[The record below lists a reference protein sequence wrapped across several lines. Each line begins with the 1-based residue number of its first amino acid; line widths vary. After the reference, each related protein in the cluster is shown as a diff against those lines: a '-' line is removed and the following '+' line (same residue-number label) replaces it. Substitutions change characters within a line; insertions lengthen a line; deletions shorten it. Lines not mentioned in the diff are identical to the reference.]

1 MYPRKVLLN
10 RYIATQPYFKF
21 QQSLHL
27 FFILDKNFERNL
39 FCLSFFVCSLD
50 NVYFRKDKDDMTQF
64 PVQVVA
70 IMAETD
76 KIWYRK
82 LTQHL
87 KPLRLAGIITLW
99 GSSQILPASD
109 IIQERNSHL
118 DAASLLLLFLSPDFF
133 TSTDCQEQL
142 QRVWPRYLAHS
153 LLVLPILVRPV
164 DLSHSP
170 LATIKALP
178 ANGRSI
184 VEWRNMDEAFLD
196 IVKGIHILISPQTAG
211 ATVRI
216 IPTPPNEKG

>member
-1 MYPRKVLLN
+1 
-10 RYIATQPYFKF
+10 
-21 QQSLHL
+21 
-27 FFILDKNFERNL
+27 
-39 FCLSFFVCSLD
+39 
-50 NVYFRKDKDDMTQF
+50 MTQF

-76 KIWYRK
+76 EIWYRP
-82 LTQHL
+82 LAQHL
-87 KPLRLAGIITLW
+87 RPLRLAGLMTLW
-99 GSSQILPASD
+99 ASSEILPASD
-109 IIQERNSHL
+109 RVQERNSHL

-133 TSTDCQEQL
+133 TSPDCQEQW

-178 ANGRSI
+178 SKGRSI
-184 VEWRNMDEAFLD
+184 VEWRNKDEAFLD
-196 IVKGIHILISPQTAG
+196 IARGIQILISPQTAG

-216 IPTPPNEKG
+216 IPTPPDEKG